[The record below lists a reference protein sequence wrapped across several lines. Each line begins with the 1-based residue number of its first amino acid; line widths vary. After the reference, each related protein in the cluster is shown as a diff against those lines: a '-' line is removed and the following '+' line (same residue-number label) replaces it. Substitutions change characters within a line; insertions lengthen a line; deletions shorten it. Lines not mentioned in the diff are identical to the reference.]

1 LNNYLIGKKVILYFT
16 QNPYPGKTGTHK
28 RCLAIIDA
36 FQQLGYQITF
46 LSHAEYGP
54 YSWDQESRQYFE
66 EKNVEVVL
74 YQSSP
79 ADQAFMAQAQLE
91 NQDVLNLEYHCP
103 PGLAGLFKKT
113 YESLR
118 PDVVFIF
125 YAYSSGLL
133 QALDT
138 TECLTIVDSIDL
150 VSLSSMLQQ
159 KLLPFLGVPP
169 YDPLHTAPAVVSE
182 DFSSSSISPQVIKN
196 LNYMTFMIAHL
207 QCLSTRLN

>member
-159 KLLPFLGVPP
+159 KLLPFWGASLRSAA
-169 YDPLHTAPAVVSE
+169 H
-182 DFSSSSISPQVIKN
+182 SPGCCQ
-196 LNYMTFMIAHL
+196 
-207 QCLSTRLN
+207 